1 MKGKQLL
8 MMLAVASVSASASGQ
23 VYSEGVSG
31 PDTIQ
36 IPSTS
41 ASLKTVE
48 QQKVKT
54 GKSDYIPVFQ
64 YWKEHDILQ
73 HLDISLT
80 AGTTGIGIDVASPI
94 GEYVQ
99 VRAGYEIM
107 PRFNKSMNFD
117 LTIGGKPARMY
128 DPNGNRIET
137 TFDRLK
143 DMLYDFTGYDIDDH
157 IEMIGKP
164 TINNAKLLVD
174 VFPFK
179 NNKNWHFT
187 AGLYWGP
194 SQFAEAVNS
203 TEAMVSLVSVGIY
216 NRMYEKALNGEAILN
231 PTALGIKGA
240 GNYQIEELNEK
251 LLGFGRLGFAVGRY
265 KNDVYTTAKRDIFD
279 DNGNLLHAKGET
291 YVLYKAGDPYIL
303 EPDGDGLVRVKAKSK
318 ALKPYLGF
326 GYGGRLLKNNDDWK
340 VSFDCGAMFWGGT
353 PDLYVHDGMNLTKD
367 VENVT
372 GQVGTYVDMFKSFKV
387 FPVLSLRLTKRIF

>member
-1 MKGKQLL
+1 M
-8 MMLAVASVSASASGQ
+8 
-23 VYSEGVSG
+23 EGVNQS
-31 PDTIQ
+31 
-36 IPSTS
+36 
-41 ASLKTVE
+41 K
-48 QQKVKT
+48 
-54 GKSDYIPVFQ
+54 YIPVSQ
-64 YWKEHDILQ
+64 YWKEHDIFQ
-73 HLDISLT
+73 HLDLSVTL
-80 AGTTGIGIDVASPI
+80 GTTGIGIDVASPI

-137 TFDRLK
+137 TFYRLK

-216 NRMYEKALNGEAILN
+216 NRMYEKAVNGEPIIN

-265 KNDVYTTAKRDIFD
+265 KNDVYTTAKKDIFD
-279 DNGNLLHAKGET
+279 DNGNLIHAKGET